1 MYFVYCIILFTW
13 NLRTSKW
20 ICRTKVNVVV
30 TSQWGW
36 AFHWEEMWGSLLQCW
51 KCSIDIITYFFF
63 KSIQLYKIIDALH
76 LIYAIFYK
84 IVILN
89 LGFPSYK
96 ISKDSKTVMRVL
108 PGFREPVIIVNR
120 NGMKGLPKW
129 LSGEESDCQC
139 RGHRCDWEDPTY
151 HGATRPWCHNYWAW
165 VLEPENHNYWD
176 HVLQL

>member
-1 MYFVYCIILFTW
+1 MA
-13 NLRTSKW
+13 TSE
-20 ICRTKVNVVV
+20 
-30 TSQWGW
+30 WGW
-36 AFHWEEMWGSLLQCW
+36 AFDWEEIWGSLLQCW
-51 KCSIDIITYFFF
+51 KCSVD

-108 PGFREPVIIVNR
+108 PGFGEPVIIANR

-129 LSGEESDCQC
+129 LSGQESYCQC
-139 RGHRCDWEDPTY
+139 RGHRFNWEDPTY
-151 HGATRPWCHNYWAW
+151 HGATRPECCKY
-165 VLEPENHNYWD
+165 
-176 HVLQL
+176 